1 MVSDKFKQL
10 ADYQHKVAALQRK
23 IERER
28 AKALAS
34 LHRKYGFGSPAELI
48 RAIRAAA
55 GAGGGK
61 RAVRAGAGHRK
72 YARISPELRQ
82 KIKAALQAGKTGG
95 AVAAAF
101 GVSVPS
107 VYNIKKASGLV
118 KARKG
123 K

>member
-10 ADYQHKVAALQRK
+10 ADYQQKVAALQRK

-28 AKALAS
+28 TQALAS
-34 LHRKYGFGSPAELI
+34 LHRKYGFASPAELI
-48 RAIRAAA
+48 RAIRAAV
-55 GAGGGK
+55 GRGGGK
-61 RAVRAGAGHRK
+61 RAGGGHRK

-95 AVAAAF
+95 QVAAAF

>member
-10 ADYQHKVAALQRK
+10 ADYQQKVAALQKK

-28 AKALAS
+28 VTALAS
-34 LHRKYGFGSPAELI
+34 LHQKYGFGSPAELI
-48 RAIRAAA
+48 RAIRAASGPA
-55 GAGGGK
+55 AGK
-61 RAVRAGAGHRK
+61 RAGRPGGGHRK

-95 AVAAAF
+95 QVAAAF
-101 GVSVPS
+101 GISVPS

-118 KARKG
+118 KARKA

>member
-1 MVSDKFKQL
+1 MVSDKIKQL
-10 ADYQHKVAALQRK
+10 ADYQNKVAALQKK

-34 LHRKYGFGSPAELI
+34 LHHKYGFGSPAELI

-55 GAGGGK
+55 GRGARRAARAAG
-61 RAVRAGAGHRK
+61 GHRK
-72 YARISPELRQ
+72 YARISPETRQ
-82 KIKAALQAGKTGG
+82 KIKAALQSGKTGG
-95 AVAAAF
+95 QVAAAF

-123 K
+123 R

>member
-1 MVSDKFKQL
+1 MVNDKIKQL
-10 ADYQHKVAALQRK
+10 ADYQHKVAALQKK

-28 AKALAS
+28 TRALAS

-48 RAIRAAA
+48 SAIRAAA
-55 GAGGGK
+55 GTGGK
-61 RAVRAGAGHRK
+61 RVVRAAGGHRK
-72 YARISPELRQ
+72 FARISPELRQ

-95 AVAAAF
+95 QVAATF